1 MASETD
7 LLLAVL
13 AETPSGLTRP
23 ELLARLREQIPYLDA
38 NDVERALQGAAHAIR
53 IDGGRIYAAT
63 SQFRE
68 EVEHATQSPLPRRF
82 VAFDLESIVRPVV
95 KEPYREQHVFQLGA
109 VRFGPDTT
117 WVAETPEFVAFTSLP
132 DEKAEG
138 LIYRD
143 ELRGRYRSEKRPLA
157 DVLES
162 FREFCAGADSVV
174 AYNGVAHDFRLLE
187 EELARCD
194 RPSLFRGTGA
204 PRLVDGLYLAQAL
217 WPIPPRQHRLKEL
230 LDRLQIDVEEMQWH
244 DALDDS
250 KMVVELL
257 QHGARELLPTLG
269 DDFVALLASAGRGS
283 DAWELLFSLGGV
295 DVAPEAYDHARA
307 SRVLQ
312 AALGSRPS
320 KKLLRPEPQSVSE
333 GGSQAEAR
341 TAHAPTAIRISE
353 SLRDEH
359 GRVSLE
365 RLVAAVKGKGA
376 EPREAQRV
384 MVAQVRDWLE
394 AGAPALCEA
403 PTGTGKSYAILAAA
417 LDWLDADP
425 EHKTIISTFTK
436 QLQSQLAA
444 DIEALTERAIP
455 ELAKAADMVKGA
467 ANRLSLRAL
476 VLSVSELTEP
486 GERKHRRGGQDFSD
500 DQRYRDLVL
509 YLALRFVAE
518 GTTTEQWEAR
528 SVDRVDVPAFFD
540 EYCPRRLSLYL
551 ASLSQAE
558 SEDYGPDRGGIG
570 RYTMTVR
577 EALESGRLVVANHAL
592 LLAHLDD
599 FRDIG
604 ERTLLFV
611 DEAHELENAA
621 TNALSPQLDS
631 GALIQLAAQV
641 AEWAQDQIGLP
652 GADQLAD
659 AVTSLERY
667 LDDERMAR
675 AAMRAFDTAE
685 RDPLGRSVLRTVTV
699 ASPLQ
704 GDAFVQPMLHLA
716 AELRTCRRVVGLM
729 SEAFRRIS
737 RNPPADPYE
746 YDRFQALWTRTAE
759 IDRALGSI
767 VRDTDAVLAPA
778 GTPAPEGT
786 EEEAEA
792 AIQTEADIERA
803 ERAAKAGLEEI
814 HDGAEEGAALG
825 DELVALEASEEAEAI
840 EFEGEPEVTDGGV
853 KAPPPTR
860 SNRVVFAEELDE
872 FRPGRARFYRFRL
885 VTAPIE
891 LGREGEWQRF
901 KRTFAR
907 TYYVSATLRVAESWD
922 FVRRRLDLPEEE
934 VGALDLPSPFD
945 AARQAELVCFEDF
958 PSWSEHAEAAMHT
971 VAHQLAN
978 YAQEMVDADGRNGA
992 MTLTTSRAAAA
1003 GIFDWLARLRVD
1015 RGQSY
1020 PLISAGI
1027 EGNQRAVET
1036 FAKVGGT
1043 LVGTRGL
1050 WQGVD
1055 IADPARLR
1063 LVWINKLPFAPF
1075 ADPVISAR
1083 LALEVERAALRGEDD
1098 PEGYANEHYYLP
1110 LAALSL
1116 RQAVG
1121 RLIRSREHRGVVII
1135 SDRKLSGP
1143 TRLRRLYRQVFL
1155 GSLDPGLM
1163 RADSETGEAWLGN
1176 VSSMREGWK
1185 RIFDFFAREGILD
1198 PARADE
1204 LSQEAALV
1212 RFTEL
1217 PETLA
1222 ILEQALSDDQER
1234 AHREAGTL
1242 VDELLHRSAE
1252 IAGQLKAA
1260 GGPLTLKPKQEEAL
1274 RAIAEGQDVLAVL
1287 PTGYGKSYVFQL
1299 PALCLPGVTIVVSPL
1314 VSLMTDQ
1321 ALELNRTIGGRVR
1334 ALVAPMRESNSRT
1347 GKSEVE
1353 AELKGLRSHGIKLVY
1368 LSPERLCQRQF
1379 QEWLRIGVE
1388 RGIIRRIALDEA
1400 HTFVQ
1405 WGDDFRP
1412 ALRRAEDFLR
1422 RIKRDHA
1429 GLQLIALTGTA
1440 NDTVREGIR
1449 STIFGLRRG
1458 EVRDDFA
1465 FVQANPLRP
1474 ELAIYRRVLPQRQ
1487 GGTASVAGL
1496 VERIVDALDGHAIF
1510 YCLTVRQVEA
1520 LHAHLSDY
1528 LQGHPVDVL
1537 MYHGRLSDAEKTGTA
1552 NHFRQAPPKG
1562 EDGYRR
1568 MVVVA
1573 TSAFGLGIDRQDIRC
1588 VFCVSPPTDLAAL
1601 YQQLGRAGRDRA
1613 AYPGEPGPY
1622 TAGLALSYP
1631 RAQRTISFMTQQ
1643 RVSDDLMARIAGR
1656 LLQAGPVVSAR
1667 ELALDLVDEDL
1678 REGRLSADQ
1687 AAKGETLDTYWTGV
1701 LRVLAELSLR
1711 GLVSDQGDFPRT
1723 IEIRRGDYEPDT
1735 DALREL
1741 VDAIVAQ
1748 LPTHRRVELLAL
1760 HASLE
1765 SPFSEEFPDPG
1776 SLWHAL
1782 LELHTL
1788 GYLDVS
1794 QRPNREQLTGIE
1806 FHSRELPED
1815 LVRGLSR
1822 RQAQIRTEVALLR
1835 RWFGTNGLCCNEGFR
1850 GYFAAADLPPGT
1862 CAADDCRCSGCWSRA
1877 GLPIDAREPRLY
1889 EAFMSTNLRPA
1900 SATARGRR
1908 RSEEQ
1913 LDRLVEQLLWHNYAG
1928 LVEKII
1934 WSVLRGDDHYHSM
1947 AERKMKALW
1956 PRLLLSRVRGRKPG
1970 LLPDE
1975 LRASLQRL
1983 IDRREVTQTG
1993 ACRYRLTRYVLQDQA
2008 GATVDRQA
2016 QSAAAHGS

>member
-1 MASETD
+1 M
-7 LLLAVL
+7 
-13 AETPSGLTRP
+13 LT
-23 ELLARLREQIPYLDA
+23 RLREQIPYLGPH
-38 NDVERALQGAAHAIR
+38 DVERVLQAAADAIR
-53 IDGGRIYAAT
+53 IEAGRIFAAT
-63 SQFRE
+63 SRVRE
-68 EVEHATQSPLPRRF
+68 VVEHAIPSLPRRF

-109 VRFGPDTT
+109 IRFGPDSA
-117 WVAETPEFVAFTSLP
+117 WVANTPEFVAFTSLP
-132 DEKAEG
+132 DERAEG

-194 RPSLFRGTGA
+194 RPSLLRGVGA

-230 LDRLQIDVEEMQWH
+230 LERLQIDVEEMQWH

-257 QHGARELLPTLG
+257 EHGARELLPTLG
-269 DDFVALLASAGRGS
+269 DDLVALLASAGRGS
-283 DAWELLFSLGGV
+283 DAWELLFSLAGV
-295 DVAPEAYDHARA
+295 DIAPEAYDHARA

-312 AALGSRPS
+312 AALASRPS
-320 KKLLRPEPQSVSE
+320 KEPLRPEPQSVPRD
-333 GGSQAEAR
+333 GTRAVARAAQA
-341 TAHAPTAIRISE
+341 PPAIGISE

-365 RLVAAVKGKGA
+365 RLVVAVKGEGA

-384 MVAQVRDWLE
+384 MVAQLQDWLE

-425 EHKTIISTFTK
+425 EHKAIISTFTK

-486 GERKHRRGGQDFSD
+486 DDRKHRRGRQDFSD

-509 YLALRFVAE
+509 YLTLRFVAE
-518 GTTTEQWEAR
+518 GTPTEQWEAR

-558 SEDYGPDRGGIG
+558 SEDYRPDRGGIG
-570 RYTMTVR
+570 RYTVTVR

-599 FRDIG
+599 FHDIG

-621 TNALSPQLDS
+621 TNALSPHLDS
-631 GALIQLAAQV
+631 GALTQLAAQI
-641 AEWAQDQIGLP
+641 AEWLQDQIGLP

-659 AVTSLERY
+659 ALTNLERY

-675 AAMRAFDTAE
+675 AAMRAFDMAE
-685 RDPLGRSVLRTVTV
+685 RDPLGRAVLRTVTV

-729 SEAFRRIS
+729 SEAFRRIGRS
-737 RNPPADPYE
+737 APADPYE
-746 YDRFQALWTRTAE
+746 YDRFQALWTHTAE
-759 IDRALGSI
+759 IDRALTSI
-767 VRDTDAVLAPA
+767 VQDTDAVLAPA
-778 GTPAPEGT
+778 ETPAPEGP
-786 EEEAEA
+786 EEEAAA
-792 AIQTEADIERA
+792 AIQIESYIESA

-814 HDGAEEGAALG
+814 DDGAEEGAALG
-825 DELVALEASEEAEAI
+825 DELVALEAAEEAEAI
-840 EFEGEPEVTDGGV
+840 ELEEDPEVIGGEEE
-853 KAPPPTR
+853 APQPTR

-891 LGREGEWQRF
+891 LGREAEWQRF

-907 TYYVSATLRVAESWD
+907 TYYVSATLRVAERWD

-934 VGALDLPSPFD
+934 VRALDLPSPFD

-971 VAHQLAN
+971 VAHQVAN
-978 YAQEMVDADGRNGA
+978 YAQEMVDAHGRNGA

-1083 LALEVERAALRGEDD
+1083 LALEVERAALRGEED

-1121 RLIRSREHRGVVII
+1121 RLIRSREHRGVVIL
-1135 SDRKLSGP
+1135 SDRKLGGP

-1198 PARADE
+1198 PARAAE

-1222 ILEQALSDDQER
+1222 ILEQALTDDQER

-1242 VDELLHRSAE
+1242 VDELVRRSSE

-1353 AELKGLRSHGIKLVY
+1353 EELKGLRSHGIKLVY

-1429 GLQLIALTGTA
+1429 GLQVIALTGTA

-1449 STIFGLRRG
+1449 SSIFGLRRG

-1520 LHAHLSDY
+1520 LYAHLSDY
-1528 LQGHPVDVL
+1528 LQAIRWTCLCITAASRTPRRPERRTTSGMPL
-1537 MYHGRLSDAEKTGTA
+1537 QRARTGT
-1552 NHFRQAPPKG
+1552 G
-1562 EDGYRR
+1562 EW
-1568 MVVVA
+1568 
-1573 TSAFGLGIDRQDIRC
+1573 SW
-1588 VFCVSPPTDLAAL
+1588 SPPQRSAWELT
-1601 YQQLGRAGRDRA
+1601 GRTSGA
-1613 AYPGEPGPY
+1613 
-1622 TAGLALSYP
+1622 
-1631 RAQRTISFMTQQ
+1631 SFA
-1643 RVSDDLMARIAGR
+1643 SR
-1656 LLQAGPVVSAR
+1656 LPPTW
-1667 ELALDLVDEDL
+1667 L
-1678 REGRLSADQ
+1678 RSTSSSGVQ
-1687 AAKGETLDTYWTGV
+1687 AAI
-1701 LRVLAELSLR
+1701 ELPTQVNP
-1711 GLVSDQGDFPRT
+1711 GL
-1723 IEIRRGDYEPDT
+1723 IRR
-1735 DALREL
+1735 ASRS
-1741 VDAIVAQ
+1741 AIRA
-1748 LPTHRRVELLAL
+1748 RNGR
-1760 HASLE
+1760 
-1765 SPFSEEFPDPG
+1765 
-1776 SLWHAL
+1776 
-1782 LELHTL
+1782 
-1788 GYLDVS
+1788 
-1794 QRPNREQLTGIE
+1794 
-1806 FHSRELPED
+1806 SR
-1815 LVRGLSR
+1815 S
-1822 RQAQIRTEVALLR
+1822 
-1835 RWFGTNGLCCNEGFR
+1835 
-1850 GYFAAADLPPGT
+1850 
-1862 CAADDCRCSGCWSRA
+1862 
-1877 GLPIDAREPRLY
+1877 
-1889 EAFMSTNLRPA
+1889 
-1900 SATARGRR
+1900 
-1908 RSEEQ
+1908 
-1913 LDRLVEQLLWHNYAG
+1913 
-1928 LVEKII
+1928 
-1934 WSVLRGDDHYHSM
+1934 
-1947 AERKMKALW
+1947 
-1956 PRLLLSRVRGRKPG
+1956 
-1970 LLPDE
+1970 
-1975 LRASLQRL
+1975 
-1983 IDRREVTQTG
+1983 
-1993 ACRYRLTRYVLQDQA
+1993 
-2008 GATVDRQA
+2008 
-2016 QSAAAHGS
+2016 